1 MDSLMLE
8 NGLKAEDNMKDVRN
22 LFRLNKE
29 HIDDNIIQHS

>member
-1 MDSLMLE
+1 MLE

-22 LFRLNKE
+22 LLRLNKE

>member
-8 NGLKAEDNMKDVRN
+8 NGLKAEDNIKDVRN
-22 LFRLNKE
+22 LFRLYKK

>member
-1 MDSLMLE
+1 MLE

-29 HIDDNIIQHS
+29 HIDDNIIQRS